1 MPTTED
7 IALAI
12 VVRKQ
17 RVLVQ
22 KRYRQECGFLFEFP
36 GGSPETNE
44 SWREAA
50 SRELYE
56 ETGLNES
63 NCHDVIVKPSAV
75 RSLIAFVIFSSS
87 THNEPLMVDN
97 CRQQTFYWFEP
108 SSIPLDDF
116 HTADIEFIKHDLPE
130 ILSNI
135 HR

>member
-22 KRYRQECGFLFEFP
+22 KRYRQKCGFLFEFP

-44 SWREAA
+44 SWCEAA
-50 SRELYE
+50 SRELCE
-56 ETGLNES
+56 ETGLTES
-63 NCHDVIVKPSAV
+63 NCHDVVVKPSAV
-75 RSLIAFVIFSSS
+75 GSLIAFVIFSSS

-97 CRQQTFYWFEP
+97 CRQQTFTGLSPARYHWTI
-108 SSIPLDDF
+108 SILQ
-116 HTADIEFIKHDLPE
+116 I
-130 ILSNI
+130 
-135 HR
+135 